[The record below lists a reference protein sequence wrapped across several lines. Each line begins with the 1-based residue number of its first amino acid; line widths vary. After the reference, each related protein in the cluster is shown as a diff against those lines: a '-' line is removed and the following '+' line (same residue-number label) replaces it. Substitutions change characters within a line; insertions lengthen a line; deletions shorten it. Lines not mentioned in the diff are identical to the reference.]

1 MASWKSSGSTN
12 DSHVQQPLPQNLS
25 VLAVDNALIARLP
38 GSDRAHLLSG
48 AEEVPLALAQVLWRP
63 GEPVTHVYFPI
74 RGFICLIAT
83 DPPPSGLEVAMIGRE
98 GMLGTQAVLGSD
110 RAPFRAVVHA
120 EGWAWRMPMDVFQQ
134 HLSCHPAT
142 KQLLDRY
149 VTFRLSQLATL
160 AHCLCYHEVGP
171 RLARWLLMSQD
182 RAGSNRFRVTQEAL
196 GSMLGVRRVSVTTA
210 AMALQHRGVIAY
222 HRGDL
227 QVLDRKA
234 LEQAACGCY
243 LSDLERYAA
252 LFYATHS
259 G

>member
-1 MASWKSSGSTN
+1 
-12 DSHVQQPLPQNLS
+12 

-63 GEPVTHVYFPI
+63 GEPVAHVYFPI

-83 DPPPSGLEVAMIGRE
+83 DPPSGLEIAMIGRE

-110 RAPFRAVVHA
+110 RAPFRAVVQA

-243 LSDLERYAA
+243 FSDLERYAA